1 MMQRAER
8 RHEHEIEDDRELQER
23 EQRDQERLVARKA
36 ALAFLLVV
44 DRRSERLFGHDT

>member
-1 MMQRAER
+1 MMMKSRMIVNCVNASR
-8 RHEHEIEDDRELQER
+8 
-23 EQRDQERLVARKA
+23 RDQERLVARKA